1 MDYQDAI
8 CTLNTLQTNA
18 SALEQVK
25 RERGHP
31 QLQLQA
37 MRGFLQ
43 RAGLKVEELDRL
55 NIIHVTGTKGKGS
68 TCAFT
73 EQILRNYGLRTG
85 FYSSPHL
92 VQVRERIRINGQP
105 IGKEL
110 FTKYFWQVY
119 CRLEET
125 KDAHGGSMPAY
136 FRFLTILAFHVFL
149 QEKVDLAVI
158 EVGIGG
164 AYDCTNIIRRPWVC
178 GISSL
183 GIDHT
188 SILGDTIEKIA
199 WQKGGIFKPGVPAFT
214 VKQPDGPM
222 KVLQERAEE
231 TGCSLSVCPDLEE
244 YESEGSLRSCII
256 ISGRVQQ
263 CLAETE
269 WPGRNQTLKHGPV
282 MYFLDGAHTTRSMQ
296 ACVRWFNDVT
306 PQHERNAGGSVVR
319 VLLFN
324 ATGERDCAA
333 MLKLLVP
340 CHFDFAVFCPNI
352 TEAIATCNADQQ
364 NFNVSV
370 ENMLTR
376 CLDNQQSWRV
386 LNGQAE
392 KPEAELL
399 IGGGLP
405 LVAERHSDTLVF
417 PCILSA
423 LQWISQGRD
432 SVLPDRETAIMSKYY
447 DGVEFPFCDE
457 FSKYE
462 KLAKIGQGTFGEV
475 FKAKHRQTGK
485 KVALK
490 KVLMENEKE
499 GFPITALREI
509 KILQLLKHENV
520 VNLIEICRTKATQF
534 NRYKG
539 SIYLVFDFCEHDLAG
554 LLSNA
559 NVKFTLAEI
568 KKVMQMLLNGL
579 YYIHR
584 NKILHRDMK
593 AANVLITRD
602 GVLKLADFGLAR
614 AFSLAKNSQG
624 NRYTNRVVTL
634 WYRPPELLLG
644 ERDYGPPID
653 LWGGG
658 CIMAEMWTRSPI
670 MQGNTE
676 QHQLTLI
683 SQLCG
688 SITPEVWP
696 GVDKKYE
703 LYQKMELPKGQKR
716 KVKDRL
722 KAYVKDPYALDLI
735 DKLLVLDPAQRIDS
749 DDALNHD
756 FFWSDPMPSDL
767 KNMLS
772 THNTSMFEYLAPP
785 RRRGHMPQQPANQNR
800 NPATTSQPEF
810 DRVF

>member
-1 MDYQDAI
+1 MTRSSILTGKLPKFGAASCTLRATTMRLYRVLERLRACTEVSARNRHWTNIAELSLRFYSTKAAPRFRRMDYQDAV

-31 QLQLQA
+31 QLQMQA

-73 EQILRNYGLRTG
+73 EKILRNYGFRTG

-119 CRLEET
+119 GRLEET

-164 AYDCTNIIRRPWVC
+164 AYDCTNIIRFPWVC

-188 SILGDTIEKIA
+188 SILGDSIEKIA

-231 TGCSLSVCPDLEE
+231 IGCSLSVCPDLDE
-244 YESEGSLRSCII
+244 YESEGSLRLGLAGHHQRSNASLALQLSHTWLQRHFLTDPASSSLVEFRGVIPAPVFQPSPAMI
-256 ISGRVQQ
+256 KG
-263 CLAETE
+263 LAETE

-282 MYFLDGAHTTRSMQ
+282 TYFLDGAHTTRSML
-296 ACVRWFNDVT
+296 ACVRWFNEIAT
-306 PQHERNAGGSVVR
+306 QHERNAGGSVVR

-333 MLKLLVP
+333 MLKLLAP

-386 LNGQAE
+386 MNGQEE

-432 SVLPDRETAIMSKYY
+432 SVLSDPNKCVIPVKPSIN
-447 DGVEFPFCDE
+447 
-457 FSKYE
+457 
-462 KLAKIGQGTFGEV
+462 AK
-475 FKAKHRQTGK
+475 A
-485 KVALK
+485 A
-490 KVLMENEKE
+490 
-499 GFPITALREI
+499 PLREA
-509 KILQLLKHENV
+509 
-520 VNLIEICRTKATQF
+520 VN
-534 NRYKG
+534 
-539 SIYLVFDFCEHDLAG
+539 
-554 LLSNA
+554 
-559 NVKFTLAEI
+559 
-568 KKVMQMLLNGL
+568 
-579 YYIHR
+579 IH
-584 NKILHRDMK
+584 
-593 AANVLITRD
+593 VLIT
-602 GVLKLADFGLAR
+602 GSLHLVGGALK
-614 AFSLAKNSQG
+614 
-624 NRYTNRVVTL
+624 
-634 WYRPPELLLG
+634 
-644 ERDYGPPID
+644 
-653 LWGGG
+653 
-658 CIMAEMWTRSPI
+658 
-670 MQGNTE
+670 
-676 QHQLTLI
+676 H
-683 SQLCG
+683 
-688 SITPEVWP
+688 
-696 GVDKKYE
+696 
-703 LYQKMELPKGQKR
+703 
-716 KVKDRL
+716 
-722 KAYVKDPYALDLI
+722 
-735 DKLLVLDPAQRIDS
+735 LDPA
-749 DDALNHD
+749 LN
-756 FFWSDPMPSDL
+756 S
-767 KNMLS
+767 
-772 THNTSMFEYLAPP
+772 
-785 RRRGHMPQQPANQNR
+785 
-800 NPATTSQPEF
+800 
-810 DRVF
+810 

>member
-1 MDYQDAI
+1 MEKRNIQNYRAQSNSLFYPALSSRWRCCVVISESAHAQYEVIMNVFQDAV

-31 QLQLQA
+31 ELQLQA

-43 RAGLKVEELDRL
+43 RAGLKVSLDL
-55 NIIHVTGTKGKGS
+55 CIVCFLHS
-68 TCAFT
+68 LF
-73 EQILRNYGLRTG
+73 
-85 FYSSPHL
+85 SSPHL

-136 FRFLTILAFHVFL
+136 FRFLTILAFHIFL
-149 QEKVDLAVI
+149 QEKVDLAVF

-214 VKQPDGPM
+214 VKQPDGPK

-231 TGCSLSVCPDLEE
+231 IGCSLSVCPDLEK
-244 YESEGSLRSCII
+244 YQSEGSLRLGLAGHHQRSNASLALQLSHTWLQRHFLTGALEF
-256 ISGRVQQ
+256 SGVSPAPAFQPSPAMIKG
-263 CLAETE
+263 LAETE

-282 MYFLDGAHTTRSMQ
+282 TYFLDGAHTTRSMQ
-296 ACVRWFNDVT
+296 ACVRWFNEIA
-306 PQHERNAGGSVVR
+306 PQHERNAGGPVVR

-324 ATGERDCAA
+324 ATGERDCGA

-340 CHFDFAVFCPNI
+340 CFFDFAVFCPNI

-386 LNGQAE
+386 LNGQEE

-405 LVAERHSDTLVF
+405 LVAERHRDTLVF

-432 SVLPDRETAIMSKYY
+432 SVLSDPNKCVIPVKPSIN
-447 DGVEFPFCDE
+447 
-457 FSKYE
+457 
-462 KLAKIGQGTFGEV
+462 AK
-475 FKAKHRQTGK
+475 A
-485 KVALK
+485 AL
-490 KVLMENEKE
+490 
-499 GFPITALREI
+499 LREA
-509 KILQLLKHENV
+509 
-520 VNLIEICRTKATQF
+520 VN
-534 NRYKG
+534 
-539 SIYLVFDFCEHDLAG
+539 
-554 LLSNA
+554 
-559 NVKFTLAEI
+559 
-568 KKVMQMLLNGL
+568 
-579 YYIHR
+579 IH
-584 NKILHRDMK
+584 
-593 AANVLITRD
+593 VLIT
-602 GVLKLADFGLAR
+602 GSLHLVGGALK
-614 AFSLAKNSQG
+614 
-624 NRYTNRVVTL
+624 
-634 WYRPPELLLG
+634 
-644 ERDYGPPID
+644 
-653 LWGGG
+653 
-658 CIMAEMWTRSPI
+658 
-670 MQGNTE
+670 
-676 QHQLTLI
+676 H
-683 SQLCG
+683 
-688 SITPEVWP
+688 
-696 GVDKKYE
+696 
-703 LYQKMELPKGQKR
+703 
-716 KVKDRL
+716 
-722 KAYVKDPYALDLI
+722 
-735 DKLLVLDPAQRIDS
+735 LDPA
-749 DDALNHD
+749 LN
-756 FFWSDPMPSDL
+756 S
-767 KNMLS
+767 
-772 THNTSMFEYLAPP
+772 
-785 RRRGHMPQQPANQNR
+785 
-800 NPATTSQPEF
+800 
-810 DRVF
+810 

>member
-1 MDYQDAI
+1 MRLSCSVMNVFQDAI

-244 YESEGSLRSCII
+244 YESEGSLRLGLAGQHQHSNASLALQLSHTWLQRHFLCVSVCSSDPASSSPVEFSSVSPAPAFQPSPVMIK
-256 ISGRVQQ
+256 G
-263 CLAETE
+263 LAETE

-432 SVLPDRETAIMSKYY
+432 SVLSDPNKCIIPVKPSI
-447 DGVEFPFCDE
+447 
-457 FSKYE
+457 S
-462 KLAKIGQGTFGEV
+462 AK
-475 FKAKHRQTGK
+475 A
-485 KVALK
+485 A
-490 KVLMENEKE
+490 
-499 GFPITALREI
+499 PLREA
-509 KILQLLKHENV
+509 
-520 VNLIEICRTKATQF
+520 VN
-534 NRYKG
+534 
-539 SIYLVFDFCEHDLAG
+539 
-554 LLSNA
+554 
-559 NVKFTLAEI
+559 
-568 KKVMQMLLNGL
+568 
-579 YYIHR
+579 IH
-584 NKILHRDMK
+584 
-593 AANVLITRD
+593 VLIT
-602 GVLKLADFGLAR
+602 GSLHLVGGALK
-614 AFSLAKNSQG
+614 
-624 NRYTNRVVTL
+624 
-634 WYRPPELLLG
+634 
-644 ERDYGPPID
+644 
-653 LWGGG
+653 
-658 CIMAEMWTRSPI
+658 
-670 MQGNTE
+670 
-676 QHQLTLI
+676 H
-683 SQLCG
+683 
-688 SITPEVWP
+688 
-696 GVDKKYE
+696 
-703 LYQKMELPKGQKR
+703 
-716 KVKDRL
+716 
-722 KAYVKDPYALDLI
+722 
-735 DKLLVLDPAQRIDS
+735 LDPA
-749 DDALNHD
+749 LN
-756 FFWSDPMPSDL
+756 S
-767 KNMLS
+767 
-772 THNTSMFEYLAPP
+772 
-785 RRRGHMPQQPANQNR
+785 
-800 NPATTSQPEF
+800 
-810 DRVF
+810 

>member
-1 MDYQDAI
+1 MLRLFRVLARLRGCRHWTKITELSARLSSTKAAPRFRRMDYQDAV

-43 RAGLKVEELDRL
+43 RAGLKVSASQ
-55 NIIHVTGTKGKGS
+55 GS

-73 EQILRNYGLRTG
+73 EQILRNYGFRTG

-136 FRFLTILAFHVFL
+136 FRFLTILAFHIFL
-149 QEKVDLAVI
+149 QEKVDLAVF

-214 VKQPDGPM
+214 VKQSDGPKM
-222 KVLQERAEE
+222 VLQERAEE
-231 TGCSLSVCPDLEE
+231 IGCSLSVCPDLEE
-244 YESEGSLRSCII
+244 YQSEDSLRLGLAGHHQRSNASLALQLSHTWLQRHFLTVEF
-256 ISGRVQQ
+256 SGVSPAPAFQPSPAMIKG
-263 CLAETE
+263 LAETE

-282 MYFLDGAHTTRSMQ
+282 TYFLDGAHTTRSMQ
-296 ACVRWFNDVT
+296 ACVHWELLRSRG
-306 PQHERNAGGSVVR
+306 PVVR

-324 ATGERDCAA
+324 ATGERDCGA

-340 CHFDFAVFCPNI
+340 CLFDFAVFCPNI

-386 LNGQAE
+386 LNGQEE

-405 LVAERHSDTLVF
+405 LVAERHRDTLVF

-432 SVLPDRETAIMSKYY
+432 SVLSDPNKCVIPVKPSIN
-447 DGVEFPFCDE
+447 
-457 FSKYE
+457 
-462 KLAKIGQGTFGEV
+462 AK
-475 FKAKHRQTGK
+475 A
-485 KVALK
+485 AL
-490 KVLMENEKE
+490 
-499 GFPITALREI
+499 LREA
-509 KILQLLKHENV
+509 
-520 VNLIEICRTKATQF
+520 VN
-534 NRYKG
+534 
-539 SIYLVFDFCEHDLAG
+539 
-554 LLSNA
+554 
-559 NVKFTLAEI
+559 
-568 KKVMQMLLNGL
+568 
-579 YYIHR
+579 IH
-584 NKILHRDMK
+584 
-593 AANVLITRD
+593 VLIT
-602 GVLKLADFGLAR
+602 GSLHLVGGALK
-614 AFSLAKNSQG
+614 
-624 NRYTNRVVTL
+624 
-634 WYRPPELLLG
+634 
-644 ERDYGPPID
+644 
-653 LWGGG
+653 
-658 CIMAEMWTRSPI
+658 
-670 MQGNTE
+670 
-676 QHQLTLI
+676 H
-683 SQLCG
+683 
-688 SITPEVWP
+688 
-696 GVDKKYE
+696 
-703 LYQKMELPKGQKR
+703 
-716 KVKDRL
+716 
-722 KAYVKDPYALDLI
+722 
-735 DKLLVLDPAQRIDS
+735 LDPA
-749 DDALNHD
+749 LN
-756 FFWSDPMPSDL
+756 S
-767 KNMLS
+767 
-772 THNTSMFEYLAPP
+772 
-785 RRRGHMPQQPANQNR
+785 
-800 NPATTSQPEF
+800 
-810 DRVF
+810 

>member
-1 MDYQDAI
+1 MKSLRSCSVMNVFQDAV

-73 EQILRNYGLRTG
+73 EQILRNYGFRTG

-110 FTKYFWQVY
+110 FTKYFWQVN
-119 CRLEET
+119 
-125 KDAHGGSMPAY
+125 
-136 FRFLTILAFHVFL
+136 V
-149 QEKVDLAVI
+149 KVDLAVI

-199 WQKGGIFKPGVPAFT
+199 WQKGGIFKLGVPAFT
-214 VKQPDGPM
+214 VKQPVGPM

-231 TGCSLSVCPDLEE
+231 IGCSLSVCPDLEE
-244 YESEGSLRSCII
+244 YESEGSLSLGLAGHHQRRNASLALQLSHTWLQRHFLTEF
-256 ISGRVQQ
+256 SGVSPAPVFQPSPAMIKG
-263 CLAETE
+263 LAETE

-282 MYFLDGAHTTRSMQ
+282 TYFLDGAHTTRSML
-296 ACVRWFNDVT
+296 ACVRWFNEVT

-386 LNGQAE
+386 LNGQEE

-432 SVLPDRETAIMSKYY
+432 SVLSNPNKCIIPLKPSIN
-447 DGVEFPFCDE
+447 
-457 FSKYE
+457 
-462 KLAKIGQGTFGEV
+462 AK
-475 FKAKHRQTGK
+475 A
-485 KVALK
+485 A
-490 KVLMENEKE
+490 
-499 GFPITALREI
+499 PLREA
-509 KILQLLKHENV
+509 V
-520 VNLIEICRTKATQF
+520 
-534 NRYKG
+534 
-539 SIYLVFDFCEHDLAG
+539 SIH
-554 LLSNA
+554 
-559 NVKFTLAEI
+559 
-568 KKVMQMLLNGL
+568 
-579 YYIHR
+579 
-584 NKILHRDMK
+584 
-593 AANVLITRD
+593 VLIT
-602 GVLKLADFGLAR
+602 GSLHLVGGSLK
-614 AFSLAKNSQG
+614 
-624 NRYTNRVVTL
+624 
-634 WYRPPELLLG
+634 
-644 ERDYGPPID
+644 
-653 LWGGG
+653 
-658 CIMAEMWTRSPI
+658 
-670 MQGNTE
+670 
-676 QHQLTLI
+676 H
-683 SQLCG
+683 
-688 SITPEVWP
+688 
-696 GVDKKYE
+696 
-703 LYQKMELPKGQKR
+703 
-716 KVKDRL
+716 
-722 KAYVKDPYALDLI
+722 
-735 DKLLVLDPAQRIDS
+735 LDPA
-749 DDALNHD
+749 LN
-756 FFWSDPMPSDL
+756 S
-767 KNMLS
+767 
-772 THNTSMFEYLAPP
+772 
-785 RRRGHMPQQPANQNR
+785 
-800 NPATTSQPEF
+800 
-810 DRVF
+810 